1 VGGAYGVVK
10 SSGNRAIF
18 TAIRRASRVFR
29 FSLEQTDAAE
39 RDQHK

>member
-1 VGGAYGVVK
+1 LFVRRT
-10 SSGNRAIF
+10 SFGNLAKF

-29 FSLEQTDAAE
+29 FSLEQTNAAE